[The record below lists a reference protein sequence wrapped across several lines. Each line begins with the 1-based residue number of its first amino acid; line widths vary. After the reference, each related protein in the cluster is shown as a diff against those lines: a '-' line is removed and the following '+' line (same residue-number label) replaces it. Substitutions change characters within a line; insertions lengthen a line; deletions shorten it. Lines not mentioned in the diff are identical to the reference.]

1 MSGKISN
8 NVITVRQGDSFALN
22 LQICNEQGSVDLSDS
37 ELIMQVRNHN
47 DALMFEICGTIVDSQ
62 NGKYAII
69 LTPQQT
75 NIAVGQY
82 KCDIQLTTSDG
93 SVNTVFPADINKI
106 GVFSVTEQV
115 TR

>member
-1 MSGKISN
+1 MSGKIN
-8 NVITVRQGDSFALN
+8 NNIITVRQGDSFALN
-22 LQICNEQGSVDLSDS
+22 LQICDERGPIDLTNS
-37 ELIMQVRNHN
+37 ELIMQVRNAN
-47 DALMFEICGTIVDSQ
+47 DELMFEILGTAVDIEK
-62 NGKYAII
+62 GKSVIL

-106 GVFSVTEQV
+106 GVFVVTEQV

>member
-8 NVITVRQGDSFALN
+8 NIITVRQGDSFALN
-22 LQICNEQGSVDLSDS
+22 LQICDENGPVDLSNS
-37 ELIMQVRNHN
+37 ELIMQVRNAS
-47 DALMFEICGTIVDSQ
+47 DALMFEITGTAVDAQ
-62 NGKYAII
+62 KGKSAII

-93 SVNTVFPADINKI
+93 SVNTIFPADVNKI
-106 GVFSVTEQV
+106 GVFAVTEQV

>member
-8 NVITVRQGDSFALN
+8 NIITVRQGDSFTLN
-22 LQICNEQGSVDLSDS
+22 LQINDEHGLVDLSDS
-37 ELIMQVRNHN
+37 ELIMQVRGNN
-47 DALMFEICGTIVDSQ
+47 DVLVFEVLGTPVDLEH
-62 NGKYAII
+62 GKTAII
-69 LTPQQT
+69 LTPLQT

-82 KCDIQLTTSDG
+82 KCDIQLTTKDG
-93 SVNTVFPADINKI
+93 SVNTIFPADVNQI